1 MSDSTHP
8 DAIRKAILS
17 ELATITAMA
26 RGTLAEEFREQA
38 ARDGSGT
45 VRLGP
50 YFKYQVWEGGR
61 NLSARVPAAC
71 VDQLREQM
79 QNAKRFD
86 ALTAQLAALAT
97 EEGAAQRTALALSAV
112 NRHTADA
119 KKNSRKNACRKDT
132 RRPKP
137 VSPRS
142 SPGFRRKAP
151 RH

>member
-1 MSDSTHP
+1 MTDSTHP

-17 ELATITAMA
+17 ELASITAMA
-26 RGTLAEEFREQA
+26 RGTLAEEFREKPA
-38 ARDGSGT
+38 GDGTGT

-50 YFKYQVWEGGR
+50 YFKHQVWEDGR
-61 NLSARVPAAC
+61 NRSARVPAAC

-97 EEGAAQRTALALSAV
+97 EEGAAQRAARASMPAD
-112 NRHTADA
+112 RHAADA

-137 VSPRS
+137 VLPRS

-151 RH
+151 RR